1 MKTLMNKMS
10 DAVVG
15 MKENLRNLMND
26 EKGESHIVAVV
37 LVLVVV
43 VALAA
48 IFKDKITDIVESML
62 GKTEDT
68 ITRF

>member
-1 MKTLMNKMS
+1 MNKMS